1 MIFIFL
7 FFIYSNGIILY
18 SKMKEYQEKFIWN
31 KFLEKLRNETV
42 QKNQNITEMIVDS
55 NDEDNIDG
63 NNEEVMPNYNS
74 LYNETFLDDNDMILD
89 D

>member
-1 MIFIFL
+1 
-7 FFIYSNGIILY
+7 
-18 SKMKEYQEKFIWN
+18 MKEYKEKFIWN
-31 KFLEKLRNETV
+31 KFLNMLREQFL
-42 QKNQNITEMIVDS
+42 QKNKNLTEMIVDS
-55 NDEDNIDG
+55 SDEENIDG

>member
-1 MIFIFL
+1 
-7 FFIYSNGIILY
+7 
-18 SKMKEYQEKFIWN
+18 MKEYQEKFIWN